1 MKRNEYDYTKVYP
14 NRNQPFKIY
23 DDYIDY
29 YGDHILKIRFEDE
42 NVRGEHTELEVNR
55 RRLNGKD
62 PFIKDPYQPSICN
75 VCAVGQAR
83 ARTEDGTK
91 MKPEYNLYT
100 GMVHRCY
107 DENADNHQYYADVE
121 VADEWKCFE
130 DFERTLPEVEG
141 YDLWKANPGQYQ
153 LDKDTKQQGV
163 EHKVYSKDT
172 CVFIS
177 STSNNFERDNR
188 RNKESDLPRGV
199 YPSGQIDKKTYIAK
213 HNNTHIATFSD
224 PTVAGY
230 AVALYVDGHGKDAS
244 SYFNALP
251 RIPSFDEMVNTRITY
266 KNDHGMYDL
275 YAPNKDL
282 EYDSKINNE
291 E

>member
-14 NRNQPFKIY
+14 NRTQPFKIY
-23 DDYIDY
+23 DDYIDN
-29 YGDHILKIRFEDE
+29 YGDHILKIRFENE
-42 NVRGEHTELEVNR
+42 NVRGEHTELEINR

-83 ARTEDGTK
+83 ARTEDGTR

-107 DENADNHQYYADVE
+107 DENFDNHQWYADVE

-141 YDLWKANPGQYQ
+141 YELWKANPGKYQ
-153 LDKDTKQQGV
+153 LDKDIKQQNV

-172 CVFIS
+172 CAFVS
-177 STSNNFERDNR
+177 ATTNTFERNSRIVKD
-188 RNKESDLPRGV
+188 DGLPCGV
-199 YPSGQIDKKTYIAK
+199 YQNGQINESYIAK
-213 HNNTHIATFSD
+213 HNNKHIGTYSD

-251 RIPSFDEMVNTRITY
+251 RIPSYDELVDTRITY
-266 KNDHGMYDL
+266 KNDRSMYTL
-275 YAPNKDL
+275 YAPDKDV
-282 EYDSKINNE
+282 EYDNKLNNE
-291 E
+291 